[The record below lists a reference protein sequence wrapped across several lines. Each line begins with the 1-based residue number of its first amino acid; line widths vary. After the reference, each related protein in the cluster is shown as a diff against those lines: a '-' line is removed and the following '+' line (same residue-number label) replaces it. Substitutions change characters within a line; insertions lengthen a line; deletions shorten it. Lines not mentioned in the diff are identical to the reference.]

1 MTGKSFQSADSVW
14 DAWGAEVGVEVRVGA
29 GVIGEYFLG
38 FCVVVGKDATASAGN
53 ICVGAPT
60 GMLMEVGFVSPVQ
73 AVIKKQTNKIRINR
87 RFIAFKYSG
96 GKLIIDEILC
106 YTRSMAYQGLLHKY
120 GTLLDLPLY
129 TSASAVSL
137 LEGNTPL
144 IKADNL
150 ARQLGGE
157 FELFIKYEGLNPTG
171 SFKDRGMTAAVSEAL
186 GRGATTV
193 ICASTGNTAASAA
206 AYAARAGMK
215 SIVLIPQGKV
225 AAGKLA
231 GAIAYGA
238 QVIQIDG
245 SFDDALTMVIEITN
259 KHPICLVNSI
269 NPYRIEGQKT
279 SAFEICDV
287 LDSAPDWLCL
297 PVGNA
302 GNITSYWAGF
312 KQYNQMKSTGLPQ
325 VLGVQA
331 AGSAP
336 LVLGHPIENPETV
349 ATAIRIGKPARG
361 EQALQAAEESK
372 GRIIAATD
380 DQILEMQ
387 KTLARLEGIWVEPAS
402 AAGLAGLAIEI
413 ANGTLNP
420 KGKRVVA
427 ICTGHGLKDPEI
439 ITKDMQK
446 PSIVPPKLEA
456 LEEVILA

>member
-1 MTGKSFQSADSVW
+1 MT
-14 DAWGAEVGVEVRVGA
+14 
-29 GVIGEYFLG
+29 YH
-38 FCVVVGKDATASAGN
+38 
-53 ICVGAPT
+53 
-60 GMLMEVGFVSPVQ
+60 
-73 AVIKKQTNKIRINR
+73 
-87 RFIAFKYSG
+87 
-96 GKLIIDEILC
+96 
-106 YTRSMAYQGLLHKY
+106 GLLHKY
-120 GTLLDLPLY
+120 GTLLDLPSH
-129 TSASAVSL
+129 TRIVSL

-144 IKADNL
+144 IKANNL
-150 ARQLGGE
+150 ARQLGGG

-186 GRGATTV
+186 GRGAMTV

-206 AYAARAGMK
+206 AYAARAGMN
-215 SIVLIPQGKV
+215 SIVLIPQGKI

-269 NPYRIEGQKT
+269 NPYRIDGQKT
-279 SAFEICDV
+279 SAFEICEV

-336 LVLGHPIENPETV
+336 LVLGHPVETPETV

-387 KTLARLEGIWVEPAS
+387 KTLAKLEGIWVEPAS
-402 AAGLAGLAIEI
+402 AAGLAGLGIEI

-427 ICTGHGLKDPEI
+427 ICTGHGLKDPDI

-446 PSIVPPKLEA
+446 PSVVPPKLEA
-456 LEEVILA
+456 LEEVILG

>member
-1 MTGKSFQSADSVW
+1 MT
-14 DAWGAEVGVEVRVGA
+14 
-29 GVIGEYFLG
+29 
-38 FCVVVGKDATASAGN
+38 
-53 ICVGAPT
+53 
-60 GMLMEVGFVSPVQ
+60 
-73 AVIKKQTNKIRINR
+73 
-87 RFIAFKYSG
+87 
-96 GKLIIDEILC
+96 
-106 YTRSMAYQGLLHKY
+106 YQGLLHKY
-120 GTLLDLPLY
+120 GHLLDLPSY
-129 TSASAVSL
+129 TRTVSL
-137 LEGNTPL
+137 LEGDTPL
-144 IKADNL
+144 IKGEAL
-150 ARQLGGE
+150 ARHLGSG

-171 SFKDRGMTAAVSEAL
+171 SFKDRGMTASVGEAL
-186 GRGATTV
+186 GRCATTV

-206 AYAARAGMK
+206 AYAARAGLK

-245 SFDDALTMVIEITN
+245 SFDDALTMVVEITN
-259 KHPICLVNSI
+259 KHPIGLVNSI

-279 SAFEICDV
+279 SAFEICDA
-287 LDSAPDWLCL
+287 LESAPDLLCL

-312 KQYNQMKSTGLPQ
+312 KQYNELKSTGLPQ

-331 AGSAP
+331 AGAAP
-336 LVLGHPIENPETV
+336 LVLGHPIEKPETV

-380 DQILEMQ
+380 EQILHMQ
-387 KTLARLEGIWVEPAS
+387 KTLATLEGIWVEPAS
-402 AAGLAGLAIEI
+402 AAGLAGLAIEVV
-413 ANGTLNP
+413 NGTL
-420 KGKRVVA
+420 KLQGKRIVA

-446 PSIVPPKLEA
+446 PLIVPPKLEA
-456 LEEVILA
+456 LEEVILG

>member
-1 MTGKSFQSADSVW
+1 MTH
-14 DAWGAEVGVEVRVGA
+14 
-29 GVIGEYFLG
+29 
-38 FCVVVGKDATASAGN
+38 
-53 ICVGAPT
+53 
-60 GMLMEVGFVSPVQ
+60 
-73 AVIKKQTNKIRINR
+73 
-87 RFIAFKYSG
+87 
-96 GKLIIDEILC
+96 
-106 YTRSMAYQGLLHKY
+106 QGLIHKY
-120 GTLLDLPLY
+120 GHLLDLPLH
-129 TSASAVSL
+129 TRTVSL
-137 LEGNTPL
+137 LEGGTPL

-150 ARQLGGE
+150 SRQLGGE
-157 FELFIKYEGLNPTG
+157 FDLFIKYEGLNPTG

-245 SFDDALTMVIEITN
+245 SFDDALTMVVEITN

-279 SAFEICDV
+279 AAFEICDA
-287 LDSAPDWLCL
+287 LESAPDWLCL

-312 KQYNQMKSTGLPQ
+312 KQYCGLKSTQYGGLKSTQYGGLKSALLPQ
-325 VLGVQA
+325 LLGVQA
-331 AGSAP
+331 AGAAP
-336 LVLGHPIENPETV
+336 LVLGHAVENPETI

-361 EQALQAAEESK
+361 EQALQAAEESN
-372 GRIIAATD
+372 GRIIAVSD
-380 DQILEMQ
+380 EQILDMQ
-387 KTLARLEGIWVEPAS
+387 KLLATLEGIWVEPAS
-402 AAGLAGLAIEI
+402 ATGLAGLAQEVS
-413 ANGTLNP
+413 GGRL
-420 KGKRVVA
+420 KVEGKRVVA
-427 ICTGHGLKDPEI
+427 VCTGHGLKDPDI

-446 PSIVPPKLEA
+446 PLIVPPRLEA
-456 LEEVILA
+456 LEEVILG

>member
-1 MTGKSFQSADSVW
+1 MT
-14 DAWGAEVGVEVRVGA
+14 
-29 GVIGEYFLG
+29 
-38 FCVVVGKDATASAGN
+38 
-53 ICVGAPT
+53 
-60 GMLMEVGFVSPVQ
+60 
-73 AVIKKQTNKIRINR
+73 
-87 RFIAFKYSG
+87 
-96 GKLIIDEILC
+96 
-106 YTRSMAYQGLLHKY
+106 YQGLSHKY
-120 GTLLDLPLY
+120 GHLLDLPPHSQ
-129 TSASAVSL
+129 TVSL
-137 LEGNTPL
+137 LEGRTPL

-150 ARQLGGE
+150 SRHLGGG

-245 SFDDALTMVIEITN
+245 SFDDALTMVVEITN

-279 SAFEICDV
+279 AAFEIVDE
-287 LDSAPDWLCL
+287 LGSAPDWLCL

-312 KQYNQMKSTGLPQ
+312 KQYCRLQSAKLPRM
-325 VLGVQA
+325 LGVQA
-331 AGSAP
+331 AGAAP
-336 LVLGHPIENPETV
+336 LVLGHAVENPETV

-361 EQALQAAEESK
+361 EQALQAVEESH
-372 GRIIAATD
+372 GRIIAVSD

-387 KTLARLEGIWVEPAS
+387 KLLAKLEGIWVEPAS
-402 AAGLAGLAIEI
+402 ATGLAGLAVEV
-413 ANGTLNP
+413 ASHKLKVQGQ
-420 KGKRVVA
+420 RVVA
-427 ICTGHGLKDPEI
+427 VCTGHGLKDPEI
-439 ITKDMQK
+439 ITRDMQK
-446 PSIVPPKLEA
+446 PSVLPPRLEA
-456 LEEVILA
+456 LEEVILGKTF